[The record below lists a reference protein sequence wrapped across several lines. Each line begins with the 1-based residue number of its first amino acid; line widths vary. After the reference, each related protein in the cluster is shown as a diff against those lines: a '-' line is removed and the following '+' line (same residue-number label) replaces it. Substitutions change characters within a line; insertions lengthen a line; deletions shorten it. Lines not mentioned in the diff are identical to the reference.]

1 MLSSSWLLNIDHLV
15 ILKQQQK
22 KTSITEEKKIEGN
35 KLEDTDEFTTSQTKL
50 EIKQRIKTLTLLEHF
65 HVRLFDVL

>member
-1 MLSSSWLLNIDHLV
+1 VLSSSGLLNMKRLMT
-15 ILKQQQK
+15 LKQQRK
-22 KTSITEEKKIEGN
+22 KTSITEEKSIEGN

-50 EIKQRIKTLTLLEHF
+50 EIKQRIKILTLWEHC

>member
-1 MLSSSWLLNIDHLV
+1 MLSSSGLLNMKRLMT
-15 ILKQQQK
+15 LKQQRK
-22 KTSITEEKKIEGN
+22 KTSITEEKSIEGN

-50 EIKQRIKTLTLLEHF
+50 EIKQRIKILTLWEHC